1 MGTLP
6 NITAPEWPWLKDQEE
21 IMQIIKEA
29 LAGTMESSD
38 LMVKIA
44 PTEGELDIVIHSE
57 VIKQFGEQIRLVVE
71 ETLRRMDVRQGL
83 IIIEDKG
90 ALDCVIRARLQSAL
104 LRAAD
109 QSQPAWERL

>member
-1 MGTLP
+1 M
-6 NITAPEWPWLKDQEE
+6 NIVR
-21 IMQIIKEA
+21 EA
-29 LAGTMESSD
+29 LAGTQESSD

-44 PTEGELDIVIHSE
+44 PAHGELEIVIHSE
-57 VIKQFGEQIRLVVE
+57 VIKQFGEQIRQVVND
-71 ETLRRMDVRQGL
+71 TLRAMNVHQGL

-109 QSQPAWERL
+109 EPTLNWGALK

>member
-1 MGTLP
+1 MK
-6 NITAPEWPWLKDQEE
+6 IVR
-21 IMQIIKEA
+21 EA

-44 PTEGELDIVIHSE
+44 PADGELEVIIHSE
-57 VIKQFGEQIRLVVE
+57 VIKQFGDRIREQVTS
-71 ETLRRMDVRQGL
+71 TLRAMDVRQGV

-104 LRAAD
+104 LRSSESSAID
-109 QSQPAWERL
+109 WGKLL

>member
-1 MGTLP
+1 M
-6 NITAPEWPWLKDQEE
+6 NIVR
-21 IMQIIKEA
+21 EA
-29 LAGTMESSD
+29 LAGTQESSD

-44 PTEGELDIVIHSE
+44 PAHGELEIVIHSE
-57 VIKQFGEQIRLVVE
+57 VIKQFGEQIRRGQRHIARHE
-71 ETLRRMDVRQGL
+71 RAPRGL

-109 QSQPAWERL
+109 EQAINWGR